1 MKRFMLAVTAVVLA
15 LSLGTVAQA
24 ATGPAR
30 ARLDAFATGLHSL
43 TGHFS
48 QSLTDI
54 NGQTSKTSSG
64 TLALEAPRQ
73 FRWDTLAPYKQTIV
87 ADGSRVWTYDPD
99 LEQVTVRAQSTEES
113 HSPLTVLTD
122 LKQMDR
128 DFKVVEQGEHDG
140 LVWLRLTSTAKDP
153 QFDHAD
159 LGFDAN
165 GLARMTFR
173 DQLGSTSDIRFSDWR
188 RNVAIPPSAF
198 NFVPPKGADV
208 IGDLP
213 VISTQPLKD

>member
-1 MKRFMLAVTAVVLA
+1 MKRFMFTLSAVVLT
-15 LSLGTVAQA
+15 LSLSAVAQA
-24 ATGPAR
+24 AAGPAR

-48 QSLTDI
+48 QTLTDL
-54 NGQTSKTSSG
+54 NGHTSKNSSG
-64 TLALEAPRQ
+64 TLALQAPRQ

-87 ADGSRVWTYDPD
+87 ADGSRVWMYDPE
-99 LEQVTVRAQSTEES
+99 LEQVTVRVQSSEEA

-122 LKQMDR
+122 LKQMDK

-140 LVWLRLTSTAKDP
+140 LAWLRLSSTAKDP
-153 QFDHAD
+153 QFDYAD

-173 DQLGSTSDIRFSDWR
+173 DQLGSTTDIRFSGWQ
-188 RNVAIPPSAF
+188 RNAPIPPATF

-208 IGDLP
+208 IGDAP
-213 VISTQPLKD
+213 VIDVQPLKD